1 MTAATDDMKR
11 FLRPDVIARLANL
24 EIKARL
30 VVEGF
35 ITGLHKSPYH
45 GFSVEFAEHRPYM
58 PGDEIRSIDWKVYG
72 RTSRYYVKRF
82 EEETNLKAYLLV
94 DTSASMTFSSGGVSK
109 LEYASCLA
117 ASLAYLMIHQRDAS
131 GLVLFDRKIRKYL
144 PPRATLGYLH
154 TIETALQNASDH
166 EETAIGPT
174 LHEIAD
180 RMKRRGL
187 VILISDLMDDP
198 ASVLTGLKHFRH
210 KKNEVIVFQILD
222 PQERDFIYS
231 GDVVFEDLESRE
243 RLQTQPWQM
252 RADYRVA
259 MRRFLDHYR
268 RECRDH
274 AIDHVL
280 LDTRTPYDTALLEY
294 ITKRARIG
302 G

>member
-1 MTAATDDMKR
+1 MNTDTAR
-11 FLRPDVIARLANL
+11 QYLQPDVVARLANL
-24 EIKARL
+24 EIRARL

-72 RTSRYYVKRF
+72 RTSRYYVKQF
-82 EEETNLKAYLLV
+82 EEETNLKAYILV
-94 DTSASMTFSSGGVSK
+94 DTSASMMFASGSVSK
-109 LEYASCLA
+109 MDYASCLA
-117 ASLAYLMIHQRDAS
+117 ASLAYLMIHQKDAS
-131 GLVLFDRKIRKYL
+131 GLVLFDAKIRRYL
-144 PPRATLGYLH
+144 PPRATKGYLS
-154 TIETALQNASDH
+154 TIEKALQSAEHH

-198 ASVLTGLKHFRH
+198 SAVMTGLKHFRH
-210 KKNEVIVFQILD
+210 KKNEVIVFQVLD
-222 PQERDFIYS
+222 PQERDFKYS
-231 GDVVFEDLESRE
+231 GDVVFEDMESKE
-243 RLQTQPWQM
+243 RLQTQPWQL
-252 RADYRVA
+252 RTDYLA
-259 MRRFLDHYR
+259 ALQEFLDHYR
-268 RECRDH
+268 RECRDNS
-274 AIDHVL
+274 IDHVL
-280 LDTRTPYDTALLEY
+280 LDTRTPFDVALLEY